1 MFCQDLVKYC
11 SCAVF
16 HDKLN
21 AKFKWKEDEKHEWC
35 HRTLESSNWCTTSS
49 ITWVCVCFMTISH
62 SEFEGNT
69 PVVKWTG
76 LAAAQ
81 CGCTCYSAG
90 TLFALFSKTLRHTTG
105 WAKTG
110 IKNNVRKLADLKARS
125 HLCHNKKL
133 KILKANAY
141 QRGGIYKLWGYNP
154 SFSFI
159 GSIKWDIQMLYLG
172 WYSYF

>member
-21 AKFKWKEDEKHEWC
+21 AKFKWKEDEKYEWC
-35 HRTLESSNWCTTSS
+35 HRTLESSNWCTSS
-49 ITWVCVCFMTISH
+49 ITWVWVCFMTISH

-110 IKNNVRKLADLKARS
+110 IKNNVRKLAVLKAKVISVIIRNLKFWRQMPIREEVS
-125 HLCHNKKL
+125 TNFEGIIPAFHL
-133 KILKANAY
+133 
-141 QRGGIYKLWGYNP
+141 
-154 SFSFI
+154 
-159 GSIKWDIQMLYLG
+159 LG
-172 WYSYF
+172 V

>member
-35 HRTLESSNWCTTSS
+35 CRTLESSNWCTTSS
-49 ITWVCVCFMTISH
+49 ITWVWVCFMTISH

-69 PVVKWTG
+69 PVVKLTG

-110 IKNNVRKLADLKARS
+110 IKNNVRKLAVLKAKVISVIIRNLKFWRQMPIREEVS
-125 HLCHNKKL
+125 TNFEGIIPAFHL
-133 KILKANAY
+133 
-141 QRGGIYKLWGYNP
+141 
-154 SFSFI
+154 
-159 GSIKWDIQMLYLG
+159 LG
-172 WYSYF
+172 V

>member
-21 AKFKWKEDEKHEWC
+21 AKFKWKEDEKYEWC

-49 ITWVCVCFMTISH
+49 ITWVWVCFMTISH

-110 IKNNVRKLADLKARS
+110 IKNNVRKLAVLKAKVISVIIRNLKFWRQMPIREVS
-125 HLCHNKKL
+125 TNFEGIIPAFHL
-133 KILKANAY
+133 
-141 QRGGIYKLWGYNP
+141 
-154 SFSFI
+154 
-159 GSIKWDIQMLYLG
+159 LG
-172 WYSYF
+172 V